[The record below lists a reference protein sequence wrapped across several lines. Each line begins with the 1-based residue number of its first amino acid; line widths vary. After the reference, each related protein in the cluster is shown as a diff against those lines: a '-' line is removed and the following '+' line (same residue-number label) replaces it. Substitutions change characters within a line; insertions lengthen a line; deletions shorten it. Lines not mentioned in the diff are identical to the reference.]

1 MKKFLHL
8 GSTATAILLMTSV
21 AGCGT
26 ASISADSTS
35 SQPSANAKSVTSQSP
50 VEGGNLNID
59 MGQNIQTLD
68 PAVTDDLTS
77 DELITEMYDP
87 LVTYDGST
95 NKIIGDMASKWTI
108 SPDGKTYTFTL
119 RKGVTFWN
127 GDPVTAQNYIA
138 EFERVLT
145 KSLASPASARLYPI
159 VEGSTAFYQG
169 KAKTIRGITA
179 PTPDT
184 LQIKLVKPESF
195 FLQLLPEPAFVAVDP
210 AWIRSV
216 GNAKF
221 ATSKPMGTGAFELKS
236 SDGTTEVLTK
246 NPHYFKK
253 DSKGNQLPYLDQVT
267 FTYNKN
273 TELDALKFQQGTE
286 PFLGFNTQGIPVSY
300 SPTFMT
306 NPKLKQDMLT
316 ATTGDM
322 WYIGL
327 NVTQA
332 PFTNLKVRQAVE
344 YAINKPFLVKLL
356 NNMGTVANQPVPP
369 DAFGYLK
376 QLPSSINYT
385 YNPEK
390 AKQLLAASGISLPIH
405 ATFYASNDA
414 TTQKV
419 VEEIQNELKAVGIDL
434 TVQPLSWSAFLSGNG
449 QGTQASFLIDWNQS
463 FPDAFDFL
471 NTLFNTSEQPIN
483 NSTMYS
489 NKQVDQWLNEA
500 QTETDPQKR
509 FNLYQKVTVQAM
521 KDATIVPVYYGK
533 YTFAI
538 QPWVHGYYINSNA
551 EEDPLTNIWVD
562 PGH

>member
-1 MKKFLHL
+1 MSKLFNLAA
-8 GSTATAILLMTSV
+8 TATAILLMASV

-26 ASISADSTS
+26 TTPASNKTGGNTGNSKST
-35 SQPSANAKSVTSQSP
+35 TSQSP
-50 VEGGNLNID
+50 IEGGSLNID

-95 NKIIGDMASKWTI
+95 NTLVGDMAEKWTV

-119 RKGVTFWN
+119 RKGITFWN
-127 GDPVTAQNYIA
+127 GDPVTANSYIA

-145 KSLASPASARLYPI
+145 KKLASPASARLYPI
-159 VEGSTAFYQG
+159 VEGSTAFYKGQ
-169 KAKTIRGITA
+169 AKTISGVTA
-179 PTPDT
+179 PDPYT

-195 FLQLLPEPAFVAVDP
+195 FLQLLAEPAFVAVDP
-210 AWIRSV
+210 KWISSV
-216 GNAKF
+216 GNANF

-236 SDGTTEVLTK
+236 TDGTTEVLTK
-246 NPHYFKK
+246 NQHYFLK
-253 DSKGNQLPYLDQVT
+253 DSHGNQLPYLDQVT
-267 FTYNKN
+267 FSYNKN
-273 TELDALKFQQGTE
+273 TEVDAMKFQQGSE
-286 PFLGFNTQGIPVSY
+286 PFLAFNTQGIPVSSY
-300 SPTFMT
+300 HMFMA
-306 NPKLKQDMLT
+306 NPKLKQDVTT

-332 PFTNLKVRQAVE
+332 PFTNVKVRQAVE

-356 NNMGTVANQPVPP
+356 NNMDTVANQPVPP
-369 DAFGYLK
+369 DAFGYMK
-376 QLPSSINYT
+376 QLPASIDYT

-390 AKQLLAASGISLPIH
+390 AKQLLASSGLSLPIH
-405 ATFYASNDA
+405 AKFYSSNDA

-449 QGTQASFLIDWNQS
+449 QGTQPSFLIDWNQS

-471 NTLFNTSEQPIN
+471 NTLFNTTEQPIN
-483 NSTMYS
+483 NSEMYS

-509 FNLYQKVTVQAM
+509 FDLYKKVTVQAM
-521 KDATIVPVYYGK
+521 EDASVVPVYYGK

-538 QPWVHGYYINSNA
+538 QPWVHGYYINSNL
-551 EEDPLTNIWVD
+551 EEDPLTHIWVD